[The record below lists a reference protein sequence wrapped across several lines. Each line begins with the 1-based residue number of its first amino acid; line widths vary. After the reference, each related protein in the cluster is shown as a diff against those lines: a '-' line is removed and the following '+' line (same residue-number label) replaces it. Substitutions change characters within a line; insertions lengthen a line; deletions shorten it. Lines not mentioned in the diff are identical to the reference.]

1 MSNRTKKTKKEL
13 NKIHNTYDSILL
25 TPWGSLYTSLS
36 IFIPRL
42 KRGTFSFINYMDR
55 LSLPYMDDEHF
66 IEETCKIFGVT
77 KEECK
82 DIPLVCIKSK
92 WNMIFAPYVTTTDKD
107 GKEEI
112 TILPINKDG
121 VYPTTFN
128 HRESTEFVDWNA
140 LEDF

>member
-1 MSNRTKKTKKEL
+1 
-13 NKIHNTYDSILL
+13 
-25 TPWGSLYTSLS
+25 
-36 IFIPRL
+36 
-42 KRGTFSFINYMDR
+42 MDR
-55 LSLPYMDDEHF
+55 LQLPYMDDEHF

-92 WNMIFAPYVTTTDKD
+92 WNMIFAPYVTTTDKE

-112 TILPINKDG
+112 TILPINKSG

>member
-1 MSNRTKKTKKEL
+1 MANRTSKIKKEL
-13 NKIHNTYDSILL
+13 NKVHNTYENLL
-25 TPWGSLYTSLS
+25 NTPWGSLYTSLS

-42 KRGTFSFINYMDR
+42 KKGTFAFINYMDK
-55 LSLPYMDDEHF
+55 LSLPYMDDEHL
-66 IEETCKIFGVT
+66 IEETCKVFGVK

-92 WNMIFAPYVTTTDKD
+92 WNMLFAPYITTTDKE

-128 HRESTEFVDWNA
+128 HRESTEFVDWTA